1 MQACRPRGGCGM
13 PRKHWLFGGRT
24 SLRDRVVNG
33 LRQARDG
40 DADGAIGTIGERF
53 SEALTQLRGLSES
66 HDAAWLQLAARLA
79 FRTGEM
85 AVAAGLAEEALAK
98 GNDAATWNLLGRVRT
113 WLKRRDATVAFQRAA
128 ALDPD
133 SFVIPVRVSHDRF
146 TGLAE
151 RALAEVPDTFQAQMT
166 NTMIVVD
173 DLPDIESV
181 REGEDPDL
189 LGLYEGATVLE
200 QGLPERIVLYQRNHE
215 NISDTEREL
224 ARQVR
229 ETMRHEIGHHFGMAE
244 DELPY

>member
-1 MQACRPRGGCGM
+1 M
-13 PRKHWLFGGRT
+13 PRKRWFFGGGT

-40 DADGAIGTIGERF
+40 DADGAIGMISERF
-53 SEALTQLRGLSES
+53 PEALVELRALSES
-66 HDAAWLQLAARLA
+66 QDAGWLQLAARLA
-79 FRTGEM
+79 FRAGDM
-85 AVAAGLAEEALAK
+85 AMAADLAERAV
-98 GNDAATWNLLGRVRT
+98 GRGDDAATWNLLGRVRI
-113 WLKRRDATVAFQRAA
+113 WLKHKDAAAAFQRAA
-128 ALDPD
+128 ALEPD
-133 SFVIPVRVSHDRF
+133 SFVIPVRISHDRF
-146 TGLAE
+146 ARLAE
-151 RALAEVPDTFQAQMT
+151 TALAEVPDTFQSQMT

-173 DLPDIESV
+173 DLPDSDSV

-200 QGLPERIVLYQRNHE
+200 HGLPERIVLYQRNHE